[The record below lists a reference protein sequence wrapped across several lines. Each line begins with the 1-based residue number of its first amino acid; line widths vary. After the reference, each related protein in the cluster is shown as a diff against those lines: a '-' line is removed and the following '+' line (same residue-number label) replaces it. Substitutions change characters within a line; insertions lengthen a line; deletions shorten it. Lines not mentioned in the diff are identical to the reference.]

1 MLRAAGGASQKV
13 EQRRS
18 AEEKLNAVT
27 ESKGSGTVQ
36 QKAQAD
42 GEGKAN

>member
-1 MLRAAGGASQKV
+1 MRAAGAAPQKV
-13 EQRRS
+13 EQRGS
-18 AEEKLNAVT
+18 AEEKLNAVI
-27 ESKGSGTVQ
+27 ESNGSGTVQ